1 MFEGKNYNENNYLF
15 LTKLFNCSE
24 NYPDMVKAI
33 NKYIELNPKLSK
45 EENKLLCNAY
55 KNVVSDKRN
64 SLQIL
69 LNYAKK
75 EESKPVNKLH
85 EISIIKEK
93 IISELKEIFKEIHSM
108 LDRYLIPN
116 AQDSES
122 KILYM
127 KLKADYYRYHCEF
140 AEGEEF
146 EEISNNARKMYKEA
160 FDLAEKELPLYNEV
174 RLGLVLNYSV
184 FEYDIMDNKNEGLEM
199 ASKIYNDTMKILDDV
214 EKKRASD
221 NLLLIQIIKENINI
235 WSNET
240 EEENK

>member
-116 AQDSES
+116 AQDNES

-146 EEISNNARKMYKEA
+146 EEMSNNARKMYKEA

-214 EKKRASD
+214 EKKRASE
-221 NLLLIQIIKENINI
+221 NLLLIQLIKENINI
-235 WSNET
+235 WSNEID
-240 EEENK
+240 EEK

>member
-199 ASKIYNDTMKILDDV
+199 ASKIYNDSMKILDEV
-214 EKKRASD
+214 EKKRSSD

>member
-214 EKKRASD
+214 EKKRSSD

>member
-75 EESKPVNKLH
+75 EESKPVNKLY

-214 EKKRASD
+214 EKKRSSD

>member
-214 EKKRASD
+214 EKKRSSE
-221 NLLLIQIIKENINI
+221 NLLLIQVIKENINT

-240 EEENK
+240 EEDK

>member
-116 AQDSES
+116 AQGSES

-214 EKKRASD
+214 EKKRSSD

>member
-1 MFEGKNYNENNYLF
+1 MFEVKNYNENNYLF

-214 EKKRASD
+214 EKKRSSD

>member
-127 KLKADYYRYHCEF
+127 KLKADYFRYHCEF

-214 EKKRASD
+214 EKKRSSD

>member
-15 LTKLFNCSE
+15 LTKLCNCSE

-214 EKKRASD
+214 EKKRSSD

>member
-75 EESKPVNKLH
+75 EESKPVNKLY
-85 EISIIKEK
+85 EISLIKEK

-214 EKKRASD
+214 EKKRSSD

>member
-69 LNYAKK
+69 LR
-75 EESKPVNKLH
+75 EESKQSNKLH

-93 IISELKEIFKEIHSM
+93 ITSELKEIFKEIHSV
-108 LDRYLIPN
+108 LDRYLLPN

-127 KLKADYYRYHCEF
+127 KLKADFYRYHCEF

-146 EEISNNARKMYKEA
+146 EEMSNNARKMYKEA

-184 FEYDIMDNKNEGLEM
+184 FEYDIMDNKNEGYEM

-214 EKKRASD
+214 EKKRSSE
-221 NLLLIQIIKENINI
+221 NLLFIQVIKENINT

-240 EEENK
+240 EEDK